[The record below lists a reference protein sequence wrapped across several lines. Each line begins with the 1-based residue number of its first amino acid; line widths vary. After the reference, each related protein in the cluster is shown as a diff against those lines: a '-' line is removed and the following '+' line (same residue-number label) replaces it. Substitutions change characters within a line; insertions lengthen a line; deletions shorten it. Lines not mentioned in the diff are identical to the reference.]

1 MTVPAKEV
9 RSAISVLIV
18 DDEAHVR
25 LFLKV
30 LLESLGVV
38 HTWQARD
45 GLEALDIYREHQ
57 PDLVLLDV
65 NMPNMAGPEVFR
77 RIVEIDPQAVIAV
90 ATSHSDH
97 GMVRTFQELGAIG
110 YVIKHAPKDTVAT
123 ALAEVLDRL
132 IDCDESEE
140 EA

>member
-1 MTVPAKEV
+1 MTVPAKAV
-9 RSAISVLIV
+9 RAAIRVLIV

-45 GLEALDIYREHQ
+45 GLEALEVYREQ
-57 PDLVLLDV
+57 RPDLVLLDV
-65 NMPNMAGPEVFR
+65 NMPNMAGPEAFR
-77 RIVEIDPQAVIAV
+77 RIVEIDPQAAIAV

-97 GMVRTFQELGAIG
+97 GMVRRFQELGAIG
-110 YVIKHAPKDTVAT
+110 YVVKHAPKDTVAT

-132 IDCDESEE
+132 IDCDEGEE
-140 EA
+140 ET